1 MPRSLL
7 LLAAACLF
15 VCGMPAAARADEP
28 LKLHPENG
36 HYFLWNGKP
45 TILVTS
51 GEHYGALLNLDFEF
65 DRYFRTLQKDGL
77 NHTRVFSGTYR
88 ELQEA
93 FGIQANT
100 LAPAQNRYIAPW
112 KRSAEPG
119 YHHGGNKF
127 DLTQFDPAYF
137 ERLHALMKSAKK
149 HGIVVEFTLFCPL
162 YSDSEWLASPMR
174 AGNNV
179 NGIGD
184 CPMDNVLSLKHPTL
198 VKVQEEFVRKVVA
211 ELNPY
216 DNFYFEI
223 CNEPYIKNVPD
234 EWQNHFVEVVRQ
246 AEIELPNRHL
256 ISLNIANGRKKVEN
270 PPEGVSILNF
280 HYCVPPDAV
289 AMNFGLNK
297 LIGENETGFR
307 GSHDFLYR
315 TEGWDFLLAGGGLY
329 NNLDYSFSTEHP
341 EGTLRGFKSPGGG
354 SPELRQQLGI
364 LKRFLEGFDFL
375 RMKPALGVVVAT
387 SVPLSSQTLAEAG
400 ETYAIYFHVPV
411 PDKPKNLA
419 EMLISGIEAKVTV
432 DLPAGRY
439 VAEWIAPL
447 SGETVKR
454 ESILHQ
460 SGRRE
465 LVTPKF
471 DNDIALRILRIG
483 NAERR

>member
-1 MPRSLL
+1 MLRRHLL
-7 LLAAACLF
+7 IAVACLII
-15 VCGMPAAARADEP
+15 CGLPHEADAGEP

-36 HYFLWNGKP
+36 HYFSWNGKP

-51 GEHYGALLNLDFEF
+51 GEHYGALLNLDFDY

-100 LAPAQNRYIAPW
+100 LAPAQSRYVAPW
-112 KRSAEPG
+112 MRSAEPG

-127 DLTQFDPAYF
+127 DLTRFDPAYF

-162 YSDSEWLASPMR
+162 YSDAEWLASPMR

-179 NGIGD
+179 NGFGD
-184 CPMDNVLSLKHPTL
+184 CPMADVLTLKHPSL
-198 VKVQEEFVRKVVA
+198 VKVQEDFVRKAVS
-211 ELNPY
+211 ELNGY
-216 DNFYFEI
+216 DNLYFEI

-234 EWQNHFVEVVRQ
+234 DWQKHFVKVVRE
-246 AEIELPNRHL
+246 AERDLPNRHL
-256 ISLNIANGRKKVEN
+256 ISLNIANGREKVEI
-270 PPEGVSILNF
+270 PPEGVSIFNF

-289 AMNFGLNK
+289 AMNYGLNK

-341 EGTLRGFKSPGGG
+341 DGTLRGFKSPGGG

-364 LKRFLEGFDFL
+364 LKRFLESFEFVRL
-375 RMKPALGVVVAT
+375 KPAPGVVVAT
-387 SVPLSSQTLAEAG
+387 SVPLASQTLAEAG
-400 ETYAIYFHVPV
+400 EAYAIYLHVPV
-411 PDKPKNLA
+411 PDKPKDIAGHLK
-419 EMLISGIEAKVTV
+419 SGIEAQVTL
-432 DLPAGRY
+432 DLPEGRY
-439 VAEWIAPL
+439 AAEWIAPL
-447 SGETVKR
+447 SGEIVKR
-454 ESILHQ
+454 ESWSQ
-460 SGRRE
+460 ESGKKS
-465 LVTPKF
+465 LATPKF
-471 DNDIALRILRIG
+471 DNDIALRILSMRIS
-483 NAERR
+483 ARR